1 MRQKIFYFSFEIRK
15 ASYSGRGIPLFVS
28 VGKEAEKYAMALY
41 FKEKSDSLL
50 SVDLDAKQAS
60 QILTL
65 QRKYEKESFF

>member
-1 MRQKIFYFSFEIRK
+1 
-15 ASYSGRGIPLFVS
+15 
-28 VGKEAEKYAMALY
+28 MALY

-65 QRKYEKESFF
+65 QRKYEKGKLLLEKQQVEHEKKIQFYLLSYYVLFCIFF